1 MLKHVKV
8 SCGLIAALGGGCGD
22 MGEEAVEE
30 TGAAIRSIGGL
41 EPSRNPAGIAE
52 SVHTTGAIDRTNPF
66 FLALGSN
73 ARTCETCH
81 SSAMGWTLTAK
92 GASQFF
98 KESDGLD
105 PLFMLHDAGNRPDA
119 DITTR
124 QARKA
129 SFSTLREKGLIRF
142 ARSVPATAE
151 FTVIAVDDPYG
162 FATPTQIS
170 SFRRP
175 TPTVNEA
182 KSAQTGNA
190 GGPQPDIAAALAGT
204 FRGATQFHGQR
215 DPANPVPVDQQQ
227 AAATMQL
234 GLFFAQSIDK
244 AAGRLDA
251 DGATGGPF
259 NLVNQPFYVGIND
272 IQGNDPMTH
281 TFTNKIFNLFDSW
294 AHYAQEDEHGECGDD
309 RAGARAA
316 IYRGQEIFNN
326 KAFDIS
332 GVNGLNDA
340 LAQPVIH
347 GTCGTCHNAPNVGGH
362 SVYRLFNIGTAD
374 EGRCTPDLPMLTLQ
388 HKVTGEIKKTC
399 DMSRGSSTG
408 LWVDVGKFRAHPL
421 RGLAARAPYFHD
433 GQAQTVKDVIQYH
446 DTRFNIGLSHKE
458 TKDLEAFLN
467 AL

>member
-1 MLKHVKV
+1 VKV
-8 SCGLIAALGGGCGD
+8 SCGLIVALGGGCGMAED
-22 MGEEAVEE
+22 AVEE
-30 TGAAIRSIGGL
+30 SGAAIRSIGGL

-52 SVHTTGAIDRTNPF
+52 TVHTTGAIDRTNPF
-66 FLALGSN
+66 FQALGTN
-73 ARTCETCH
+73 PRTCETCH
-81 SSAMGWTLTAK
+81 GSGMGWTLTAR
-92 GASQFF
+92 GASELF
-98 KESDGLD
+98 KDSDGLD

-119 DITTR
+119 DISTR

-142 ARSVPATAE
+142 ARTVPATAE
-151 FTVIAVDDPYG
+151 FTVTAVEDPYG
-162 FATPTQIS
+162 FATPTQIT

-190 GGPQPDIAAALAGT
+190 GGPQPDIAAALAST

-215 DPANPVPVDQQQ
+215 DPANPVPLDQQQ

-259 NLVNQPFYVGIND
+259 HLVNQPFYVGIND

-281 TFTNKIFNLFDSW
+281 TFTSKVFNLYDSW
-294 AHYAQEDEHGECGDD
+294 AHYAEEECASDKEE
-309 RAGARAA
+309 ARAA

-326 KAFDIS
+326 RQFDIS
-332 GVNGLNDA
+332 GVAGLNDA

-347 GTCGTCHNAPNVGGH
+347 GTCGTCHNSPNVGGH

-374 EGRCTPDLPMLTLQ
+374 EANCSPDLPMLTLQ
-388 HKVTGEIKKTC
+388 HKTMPLTKKTC
-399 DMSRGSSTG
+399 DMSRGGSTG
-408 LWVDVGKFRAHPL
+408 LWADVGKFRAHPL

-433 GQAQTVKDVIQYH
+433 GGAKTVKDVINYH

-458 TKDLEAFLN
+458 TRDLEAFLN

>member
-1 MLKHVKV
+1 M
-8 SCGLIAALGGGCGD
+8 APD
-22 MGEEAVEE
+22 AVEDNN
-30 TGAAIRSIGGL
+30 TPLHTIGGF
-41 EPSRNPAGIAE
+41 EKSRNSAGIAE
-52 SVHTTGAIDRTNPF
+52 TVHTTGVIDRTNPF
-66 FLALGSN
+66 FQALGTN

-81 SSAMGWTLTAK
+81 ASAMGWTLTAK
-92 GASQFF
+92 GAAQAF
-98 KESDGLD
+98 KESEGLA

-119 DITTR
+119 DISTR

-129 SFSTLREKGLIRF
+129 AFSPTLIEKGLIRF
-142 ARSVPATAE
+142 GRTVPATAE

-162 FATPTQIS
+162 FATPTQIT

-190 GGPQPDIAAALAGT
+190 GGPQADIPAALAAT

-215 DPANPVPVDQQQ
+215 DPANPVPLDQQQ
-227 AAATMQL
+227 ASATMQM

-259 NLVNQPFYVGIND
+259 HLVNQPFYVGIND

-281 TFTNKIFNLFDSW
+281 TFTSKIFNLYDSW
-294 AHYAQEDEHGECGDD
+294 AHYAQEPCSDD
-309 RAGARAA
+309 RTEARAA

-326 KAFDIS
+326 RAFDIS
-332 GVNGLNDA
+332 GVNGLNDT
-340 LAQPVIH
+340 LGQPVIH
-347 GTCGTCHNAPNVGGH
+347 GTCGTCHNSPNVGGH

-374 EGRCTPDLPMLTLQ
+374 EANCSPDLPMLTLQ
-388 HKVTGEIKKTC
+388 HKTMPLTKKTC

-408 LWVDVGKFRAHPL
+408 LWADVGKFRAHPL

-433 GQAQTVKDVIQYH
+433 GGAKTVKDVVKYH
-446 DTRFNIGLSHKE
+446 DTRFNIGFTHRE
-458 TKDLEAFLN
+458 AKDLEAFLN